1 MKIQLN
7 GWQRLW
13 VLISILYLLPVAGIA
28 IITWPTPEKT
38 WHRDEF
44 VEQMPAELRAHVDG
58 AYDSKWKWEEAL
70 KTRIAGSDDAKTKGP
85 KGKKVSPSSGNP
97 LTGNLEKDLSPTTPR
112 FNLTPPP
119 PDFVLLSE
127 PVSFPNGAIL
137 DIHVAKE
144 GDTKADVRA
153 AAAYWAVVESAT
165 RSARWQMAW
174 QAAVVWFIPSLLLY
188 ALGWATAW
196 VRRGFRRGP
205 VG

>member
-13 VLISILYLLPVAGIA
+13 VLISILYLLPVAGITM
-28 IITWPTPEKT
+28 ITWPTPETT

-44 VEQMPAELRAHVDG
+44 IAQMPAELRAHVDG
-58 AYDSKWKWEEAL
+58 AYDSKWKWEEAW
-70 KTRIAGSDDAKTKGP
+70 KKRVTASDEATTKAP

-119 PDFVLLSE
+119 PPDFVLLSE
-127 PVSFPNGAIL
+127 PVSFPNGAVL
-137 DIHVAKE
+137 QVHVAKE
-144 GDTKADVRA
+144 GDTKADVRV
-153 AAAYWAVVESAT
+153 AAAYWVVVESAS
-165 RSARWQMAW
+165 RAARWTMVWQMAL
-174 QAAVVWFIPSLLLY
+174 VWLIPCLTLY

-196 VRRGFRRGP
+196 VRRGFKLR
-205 VG
+205 